1 MIVLPP
7 GGGGRLPPVGPPP
20 GGGGLPPR
28 GPGFGPAAAGAAAVF
43 GAPALISAARAAP
56 EPRDVPGLP
65 DPNERRYLPDE
76 VLFVLAPNA
85 PAPTLRNVVRRFNL
99 TLIAEERFDL
109 VGATVHRYR
118 IPNRTTVPAAVR
130 AMSAVR
136 GVGYV
141 QPNYL
146 FERPNYVFR
155 LQSASTTQGGG
166 ASLQYVVEQLR
177 LPEAHLLSRGAQVPI
192 AVIDSGVEATHP
204 EMTGRIAKT
213 FDAVGGPFQ
222 SHEHGT
228 GMAGAI
234 VAHASSPA
242 SRRAPTSSPRAPSPP
257 ARARG
262 PRAPASTSSRPW
274 TGRSARAPASST

>member
-1 MIVLPP
+1 MVPSAASDPVVSPRPAGSATMSVRHPARRPRHPSGRRTAWWGRCWNAPARKPPARHPSPRQSPARWPPAGSTPAGRRRPAAPVIVLPP

-141 QPNYL
+141 QPNYCSSGRTMSSACRAPPPPRAAAPACNMSSSSSACP
-146 FERPNYVFR
+146 RP
-155 LQSASTTQGGG
+155 
-166 ASLQYVVEQLR
+166 
-177 LPEAHLLSRGAQVPI
+177 I
-192 AVIDSGVEATHP
+192 
-204 EMTGRIAKT
+204 
-213 FDAVGGPFQ
+213 
-222 SHEHGT
+222 
-228 GMAGAI
+228 
-234 VAHASSPA
+234 SSPA
-242 SRRAPTSSPRAPSPP
+242 ARRCRSR
-257 ARARG
+257 
-262 PRAPASTSSRPW
+262 
-274 TGRSARAPASST
+274 